1 MIKNIEKY
9 VKNVSNTQMD
19 FYLMIFFL
27 NYFKNHF
34 EKYFPNSVYFFIL
47 KIENIYF

>member
-19 FYLMIFFL
+19 FYLMIFF
-27 NYFKNHF
+27 KI
-34 EKYFPNSVYFFIL
+34 IL
-47 KIENIYF
+47 KTILKNTSQIVYTFSFLK